1 MAAGRMTITDTE
13 IIEYF
18 ATASDPVFSAG
29 ECAEAW
35 DMTHEGA
42 RGRLNSLVDENE
54 LETKK
59 PGSRTRVYWL
69 DQAASS
75 PGSADASA

>member
-1 MAAGRMTITDTE
+1 MAAGRMTITDNE

-18 ATASDPVFSAG
+18 AEASDPVFSAG
-29 ECAEAW
+29 ECAEDW

-42 RGRLNSLVDENE
+42 RGRLNSLVDSGR

-69 DQAASS
+69 DQRSSPSDSAAS
-75 PGSADASA
+75 A

>member
-1 MAAGRMTITDTE
+1 MAAGRMTITDNE

-18 ATASDPVFSAG
+18 AEASDPVFSAG
-29 ECAEAW
+29 ECATDW

-42 RGRLNSLVDENE
+42 RGRLNALVDEGQ
-54 LETKK
+54 LQTKK

-69 DQAASS
+69 DQSLSS
-75 PGSADASA
+75 PESSEASA